1 MKNYDETKN
10 VDKNKVSQ
18 WHRDRIE
25 IFENTMKMCQEN
37 PELIKEI
44 EKSISGTEIIPE
56 NKFLTTDEINDKVYY
71 DHMDEYER
79 SYNTDVVKLTTGDAV
94 YAFFDKYSD
103 NKVAVLNF
111 ASATNPGGG
120 VKRGSSAQEECLCR
134 QSTLYPAIA
143 QEKCIKKF
151 YVENKS
157 ESILKKNSYYN
168 TRMIWTP
175 DVVFFK
181 DDNGEFAHEPKFGVN
196 VITAAAPN
204 LRVLS
209 RSLTTNDFYYLIL
222 NRIRSVI
229 RLAKEKEQEVLILGA
244 WGCGAFRNPPE
255 IVANAF
261 AKAIDEIDDRDM
273 HFIFAIR
280 AKNEKE
286 TRNYKIF
293 KRILEREE

>member
-1 MKNYDETKN
+1 MRNYDETKI

-18 WHRDRIE
+18 WHKDRIE
-25 IFENTMKMCQEN
+25 IFEDTMKMCQEN

-56 NKFLTTDEINDKVYY
+56 NKFLTTEEINEKVYY
-71 DHMDEYER
+71 DPVDECER

-134 QSTLYPAIA
+134 QSTLYPAIS

-168 TRMIWTP
+168 TRMIWSP

-181 DDNGEFAHEPKFGVN
+181 DDNGEVVHEPKFGIN

-204 LRVLS
+204 LRILS
-209 RSLTTNDFYYLIL
+209 RSLTANEFYYLIL

-229 RLAKEKEQEVLILGA
+229 RLAKEKEQKVLILGA

-261 AKAIDEIDDRDM
+261 ANAIDEIDGGEM

-280 AKNEKE
+280 AKNDKE
-286 TRNYKIF
+286 IRNYKIF
-293 KRILEREE
+293 KRILEGEE